1 MLCVMNVPF
10 LSGEYWYG
18 GASHDGVKM
27 PIGANDCYEIDCT
40 KNETP
45 NQMMPP
51 CSCPPKGAASGRGR
65 AFTSGLTAVNMN
77 FPARAARPSQI
88 ALCWAMHF
96 WWRPFSSRVKPSAA
110 YTFHA
115 ACGKRRRGRCKA
127 QVNGMFLQLRT
138 ACPLCCGAAKRTP
151 ERLGLEKELAGMIQ

>member
-45 NQMMPP
+45 NQMMPLVLVLQRALP
-51 CSCPPKGAASGRGR
+51 LGAG
-65 AFTSGLTAVNMN
+65 GL
-77 FPARAARPSQI
+77 SQ
-88 ALCWAMHF
+88 
-96 WWRPFSSRVKPSAA
+96 PV
-110 YTFHA
+110 
-115 ACGKRRRGRCKA
+115 
-127 QVNGMFLQLRT
+127 
-138 ACPLCCGAAKRTP
+138 
-151 ERLGLEKELAGMIQ
+151 

>member
-45 NQMMPP
+45 NQLMPL
-51 CSCPPKGAASGRGR
+51 
-65 AFTSGLTAVNMN
+65 FL
-77 FPARAARPSQI
+77 
-88 ALCWAMHF
+88 
-96 WWRPFSSRVKPSAA
+96 SSK
-110 YTFHA
+110 
-115 ACGKRRRGRCKA
+115 GRCLWA
-127 QVNGMFLQLRT
+127 REGFHIRFNRGEYEFPGEGCEAITDCFMLGDALLVAPILQPGQTERRVYVPRGMWQTPQGPMQSAGEWHVFAAENCLPIVLR
-138 ACPLCCGAAKRTP
+138 RS
-151 ERLGLEKELAGMIQ
+151 KENA